1 MIEDFGG
8 ISLQVWTAR
17 DTQLSLQEFLE
28 IAIAFCNALDVAY
41 CECILH
47 KNIKP
52 SNILINPKNKS
63 IKFID
68 F

>member
-28 IAIAFCNALDVAY
+28 IAIAFCNPLDVAY
-41 CECILH
+41 RQCILH
-47 KNIKP
+47 RNMKHK
-52 SNILINPKNKS
+52 
-63 IKFID
+63 
-68 F
+68 

>member
-28 IAIAFCNALDVAY
+28 NAIAFCNPLDVAY
-41 CECILH
+41 RQCILH
-47 KNIKP
+47 KNIQT
-52 SNILINPKNKS
+52 SNILIEFSSHQFVDKR
-63 IKFID
+63 
-68 F
+68 